1 MIRWYPASPNAFVYS
16 GSRASVPIL
25 AAMASG
31 ESGRMIIPVCP
42 STTNS
47 RAPGISVTIQATLQ
61 AIASRKLRG
70 EASRIH
76 MLGMRKDDVHFM
88 TGKDVCIWPSTRDAS
103 PRSLREA
110 MACKVA
116 CIVTD
121 IPGARD
127 LVVDG
132 RTGIIVQAGS
142 PQAIAE
148 GIRVLAADRA
158 KTKMMG
164 EAGYQRIRTEYTMEE
179 YVRRLKGVF
188 DAIMTK

>member
-1 MIRWYPASPNAFVYS
+1 
-16 GSRASVPIL
+16 
-25 AAMASG
+25 MA
-31 ESGRMIIPVCP
+31 
-42 STTNS
+42 
-47 RAPGISVTIQATLQ
+47 L
-61 AIASRKLRG
+61 LRNKY
-70 EASRIH
+70 IC
-76 MLGMRKDDVHFM
+76 LRKDAVHFLP
-88 TGKDVCIWPSTRDAS
+88 GKDVCICPSTRDAS

>member
-1 MIRWYPASPNAFVYS
+1 M
-16 GSRASVPIL
+16 
-25 AAMASG
+25 
-31 ESGRMIIPVCP
+31 
-42 STTNS
+42 
-47 RAPGISVTIQATLQ
+47 
-61 AIASRKLRG
+61 
-70 EASRIH
+70 
-76 MLGMRKDDVHFM
+76 
-88 TGKDVCIWPSTRDAS
+88 TRDAS

-148 GIRVLAADRA
+148 GIRVLAADRE
-158 KTKMMG
+158 KTKMREKPVISESG
-164 EAGYQRIRTEYTMEE
+164 QIIHGGVCTETERSIRRNNDKMI
-179 YVRRLKGVF
+179 F
-188 DAIMTK
+188 

>member
-1 MIRWYPASPNAFVYS
+1 MKAFLYRACAIFFSHFVLYPDYRISFFIPLAFRFADY
-16 GSRASVPIL
+16 
-25 AAMASG
+25 
-31 ESGRMIIPVCP
+31 
-42 STTNS
+42 
-47 RAPGISVTIQATLQ
+47 
-61 AIASRKLRG
+61 
-70 EASRIH
+70 
-76 MLGMRKDDVHFM
+76 MLGPHKDAVYYLP
-88 TGKDVCIWPSTRDAS
+88 GKDVCICPSTRDAS